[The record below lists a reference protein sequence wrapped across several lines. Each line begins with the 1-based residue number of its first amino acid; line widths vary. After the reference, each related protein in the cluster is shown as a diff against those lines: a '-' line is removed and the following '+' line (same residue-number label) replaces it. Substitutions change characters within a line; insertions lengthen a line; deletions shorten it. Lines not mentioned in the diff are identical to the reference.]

1 MMETTQ
7 PDSVLHLARLVLE
20 TATPLSIGT
29 GHPDGVFDT
38 ALVRDANGLPAIPGT
53 SLAGVLR
60 HLWTDLHGEAEA
72 EELFGFQKGEA
83 GASSRVRISWGALL
97 DSRGRPAEGL
107 LMGEEG
113 KRLDDELYA
122 AVIDQA
128 DNPVL
133 RDRVRLTHRGA
144 AAHEGKFDRS
154 VLPAGHRFAVEV
166 RLWSADEDDP
176 RWDKLLALF
185 AHPLLRLGGGTR
197 AGLGAMR
204 LVSCHRRSFQLAG
217 GRDAQALTQL
227 GPGLADT
234 DGLASYRPRPSA
246 SADILHGA
254 LILQARGPWRIGQG
268 NVSLRPSEP
277 KVADLLPKTEECVT
291 WEDGRGRRRLRQC
304 LFPASSLKGALA
316 HRMDFHDRRF
326 RGEWAE
332 ENPVEDTRTATVE
345 ALLGAVKDQDG
356 GRAGALYLDDA
367 WAAVDPDHVGRLVHN
382 AIDRFTGGV
391 RNRVLFEEETL
402 HGGEIRVPVT
412 LHLGRIPA
420 DHREAVRRALKAAL
434 DDLCQGRLAL
444 GSRITIGNGV
454 FQGRLE
460 GELGRWL
467 EGTETTQE
475 AAA

>member
-1 MMETTQ
+1 MNRLECSTIY
-7 PDSVLHLARLVLE
+7 LARLVLE
-20 TATPLSIGT
+20 AETALSIST
-29 GHPDGVFDT
+29 GNPDGVFDT

-72 EELFGFQKGEA
+72 EELFGFQKGGD
-83 GASSRVRISWGALL
+83 GAPSRVQVSWGALL
-97 DSRGRPAEGL
+97 DSWGHPAEGL
-107 LMGEEG
+107 LLGEEE
-113 KRLDDELYA
+113 KRLEDELYA
-122 AVIDQA
+122 AVLDQA

-133 RDRVRLTHRGA
+133 RDRVCLTPRGA

-217 GRDAQALTQL
+217 GRDARALAQL

-234 DGLASYRPRPSA
+234 GGLTPHSPRPFETA
-246 SADILHGA
+246 GILRGA

-268 NVSLRPSEP
+268 NVSLRPNEP
-277 KVADLLPKTEECVT
+277 KVADLLPKTEECIT

-326 RGEWAE
+326 HGEWAGE
-332 ENPVEDTRTATVE
+332 SPVEDTRTATVE

-367 WAAVDPDHVGRLVHN
+367 WVAVSPERVGRLVHN

-402 HGGEIRVPVT
+402 HGGEIRIPLT
-412 LHLGRIPA
+412 LHLERIPEEC
-420 DHREAVRRALKAAL
+420 REAVRRALKATL

-467 EGTETTQE
+467 EGTEPTQE